1 MDIALIG
8 EIFKN
13 CEEASSILGVD
24 REFAEKLSAKRKRL
38 PPYKIGRLGQ
48 LQEWSVD
55 FDEEFPGMRH
65 LSHLYPLYPG
75 SQITPQST
83 PELAHAA
90 RVSLERRLK
99 YAGLADSPFTGWG
112 LAWAIALWA
121 RLGDGDMAWNS
132 LKTLINHSINGN
144 LLDDVLD
151 THLLTAGPSSAA
163 KPPFIFEID
172 ADFGTPAAIAE
183 MLLQSHEG
191 EIAFL
196 PALPESWSR
205 GKVKG
210 LRARG
215 GVEVEITWDSTLT
228 AAVVRTFA
236 TRDYRFRAP
245 KGKKFAS
252 VSRETHG
259 GSQTIPIQGVNA
271 DTFHLSAREGEI
283 HHFVFALI

>member
-1 MDIALIG
+1 
-8 EIFKN
+8 
-13 CEEASSILGVD
+13 
-24 REFAEKLSAKRKRL
+24 
-38 PPYKIGRLGQ
+38 
-48 LQEWSVD
+48 
-55 FDEEFPGMRH
+55 
-65 LSHLYPLYPG
+65 
-75 SQITPQST
+75 
-83 PELAHAA
+83 
-90 RVSLERRLK
+90 
-99 YAGLADSPFTGWG
+99 
-112 LAWAIALWA
+112 
-121 RLGDGDMAWNS
+121 
-132 LKTLINHSINGN
+132 
-144 LLDDVLD
+144 
-151 THLLTAGPSSAA
+151 
-163 KPPFIFEID
+163 
-172 ADFGTPAAIAE
+172 